1 MTNISRQQYQS
12 GDEDVFKPQSLCE
25 LCHWYNGDKEC
36 PAFETKIPEPVW
48 RGRHSKV
55 LIGQLIDITYS
66 EKGKA
71 L

>member
-12 GDEDVFKPQSLCE
+12 GDEDVFKPQSLCD
-25 LCHWYNGDKEC
+25 NGDKEC

-55 LIGQLIDITYS
+55 LIGQLIDVTYS